1 MTYSIPL
8 SNHCCRSVF
17 TLHFMNC
24 FIILQL
30 LTLLTTSGLQLIESG
45 PPMVG
50 RAICFIQ
57 SADSNI
63 NFTQT
68 LPHRQALNNI
78 WPTTGA
84 LLDIIKSTVIKLII
98 TIPFWPGQDIRD
110 IGHLYPVAAG
120 IGIREEIL
128 LSTAKNYAISGS
140 KNRGQEERALS
151 RLIDCW
157 LLTQFLEESSG
168 QQHTGLQRR

>member
-1 MTYSIPL
+1 MPL
-8 SNHCCRSVF
+8 FYHCCRSVF

-24 FIILQL
+24 YIILQL
-30 LTLLTTSGLQLIESG
+30 LTLLTISGLQLIESG

-57 SADSNI
+57 STDLDI

-68 LPHRQALNNI
+68 FPHRQALNNI

-84 LLDIIKSTVIKLII
+84 LLSIIKFTVIKLII

-110 IGHLYPVAAG
+110 IGHLHPVAAG

-128 LSTAKNYAISGS
+128 LSIAK
-140 KNRGQEERALS
+140 
-151 RLIDCW
+151 RLCHFRI
-157 LLTQFLEESSG
+157 
-168 QQHTGLQRR
+168 